1 MVQFLEENCLC
12 SHNMLRDLHPGTPH
26 MTWDRQL
33 ENDAQVWADHI
44 AQAGVSHQ
52 PGISAG
58 ENIFYMWFSGTKEV
72 TCAEATLAW

>member
-1 MVQFLEENCLC
+1 
-12 SHNMLRDLHPGTPH
+12 